1 MNNLLITIIEC
12 IYIIY
17 MLNFFKT
24 IYNIAHPTTY
34 FNNKLFYHPVNIKSY
49 PRSMICKFGNYMS
62 IIISISLII
71 RCCFTENYKIKY
83 MKYHKYIL
91 FTGLLLSLI
100 NFNALLY
107 MLPIFIYELFLK

>member
-1 MNNLLITIIEC
+1 MDNLLITILEC

-24 IYNIAHPTTY
+24 IYNIAHPSTY
-34 FNNKLFYHPVNIKSY
+34 FNNELFYHPINIKSY

-62 IIISISLII
+62 IVICIFLII
-71 RCCFTENYKIKY
+71 RCCFSCNNKEKY

-91 FTGLLLSLI
+91 LLCMLLTLI

-107 MLPIFIYELFLK
+107 MIPVIIYEFSLK